1 MLNAEIFL
9 QETAIGIK
17 NISFSDKN
25 LGFFIKKSC

>member
-1 MLNAEIFL
+1 MLNAENFS

-17 NISFSDKN
+17 NIRFSDKI